1 VWVVDDRA
9 AAALQLGRTP
19 RAFHR
24 VAARCPFGRPAVTEQ
39 EPYDVDGRP
48 FPTMYYLTCRALVAS
63 VSRLEAAGG
72 VECWTARLAAD
83 ESLRADHDRAT
94 EEQRRLR
101 RARAGTG
108 PWVDGGASL
117 DTGIGG
123 SRHPAA
129 LKCLH
134 AHAAYALA
142 HPSYLLGSGVLA
154 EVAEREGGLWP
165 AACCLA
171 SASEPG

>member
-1 VWVVDDRA
+1 MSGPGSNSSSSRASTPGARPTAGVRAREARATTPSTVWVVDDRA

-94 EEQRRLR
+94 EE
-101 RARAGTG
+101 
-108 PWVDGGASL
+108 
-117 DTGIGG
+117 
-123 SRHPAA
+123 
-129 LKCLH
+129 
-134 AHAAYALA
+134 
-142 HPSYLLGSGVLA
+142 
-154 EVAEREGGLWP
+154 
-165 AACCLA
+165 
-171 SASEPG
+171 